1 MRTKHGPCLYGI
13 RGAKTLCLFASL
25 AVFQGCANM
34 SGFDLNNPFSPT
46 VGAPNSA
53 EIDGA
58 TAEYTEKDVE
68 APDIFVAKEAGLWD
82 GRPSLGGVWVA
93 HPDVSAPERVM
104 IRNRDNGK
112 SVVGALF
119 RREREIP
126 GPRLQVSSDA
136 ARALEIEAGAPVD
149 LNVVALRK
157 ERIPTAPPLAGNTE
171 AETKAGG
178 AGIPTATA
186 TETPKTTMQSSPP
199 RLEKPYIQVGIFSQ
213 EENAERAAKQ
223 MRGAGMVPTIRT
235 QEANA
240 KPFWRVIVGPAGSAD
255 ERKALQNR
263 IRSEGFSD
271 AYAVTN

>member
-1 MRTKHGPCLYGI
+1 MKTERAPCLYGI
-13 RGAKTLCLFASL
+13 RAAKTLCLVVSL
-25 AVFQGCANM
+25 ATLQGCANM
-34 SGFDLNNPFSPT
+34 GSFDLNNPFSPT
-46 VGAPNSA
+46 IGAQDGT
-53 EIDGA
+53 EIDSA

-68 APDIFVAKEAGLWD
+68 APDIFAAKEAGLWD

-104 IRNRDNGK
+104 IHNLDNDQ

-136 ARALEIEAGAPVD
+136 ARALGIEAGAAVD

-157 ERIPTAPPLAGNTE
+157 ERIPVVLPDAENTGAATGTDAGQAN
-171 AETKAGG
+171 AGS
-178 AGIPTATA
+178 ATA
-186 TETPKTTMQSSPP
+186 TPEPP
-199 RLEKPYIQVGIFSQ
+199 RPQLEKPYVQVGIFSR

-255 ERKALQNR
+255 ERKTLQDR
-263 IRSEGFSD
+263 IRSEGFTD